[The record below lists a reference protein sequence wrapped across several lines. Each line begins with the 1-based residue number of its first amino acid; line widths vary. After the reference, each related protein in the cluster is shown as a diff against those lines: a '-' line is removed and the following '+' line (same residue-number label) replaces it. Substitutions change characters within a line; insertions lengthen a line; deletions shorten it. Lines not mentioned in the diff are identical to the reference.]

1 MQFLVYS
8 DIHHDCYNN
17 GITLDDTIN
26 IENQI
31 TQYAIDN
38 NIQYIL
44 FLGDWYRATN
54 PVQRAIKAAEATW
67 KDRSTYGITTI
78 ALVGNHDRETKSA
91 LSNHAFQSANI
102 FNNDLKNV
110 RVIEDVQRFELEG
123 VHFFCIPSGYER
135 HPMVTNFVNDHYCP
149 LVVLFHGLVAG
160 SALARGSSASSGI
173 HPNILRKL
181 EADYIIGGD
190 NHTPQDLTELLGCPS
205 RYVGAPLQHN
215 WGDREQSRGFWHMNY
230 EHLNKHPILNTGFIS
245 SIAPRFVRK
254 KLEAINDMDA
264 VMKLTALLQHE
275 LQGNEGIVEI
285 TFIGKYANSLN
296 IELLE
301 NAIKQYRARKCRI
314 IIDRTYEKIQIV
326 PGVSESIQPEDK
338 WNAWVNG
345 INTKELNPSLLS
357 EMGKW
362 AIQEA
367 RRII

>member
-38 NIQYIL
+38 NTQYIL

-173 HPNILRKL
+173 HPNILRRL

-215 WGDREQSRGFWHMNY
+215 WGDREQLRGFWHMCVNFN
-230 EHLNKHPILNTGFIS
+230 EQPHLDMYFVPSKS
-245 SIAPRFVRK
+245 PRFVRK
-254 KLEAINDMDA
+254 KLEAVNDMDA
-264 VMKLTALLQHE
+264 LMKTTSLLQSQ
-275 LQGNEGIVEI
+275 LDGNEGIVEI
-285 TFIGKYANSLN
+285 TFMGKHAGSLN
-296 IELLE
+296 VELIE
-301 NAIKQYRARKCRI
+301 NTIQQHGVRRCRI
-314 IIDRTYEKIQIV
+314 IIDRAYEKVQIA
-326 PGVSESIQPEDK
+326 PGMMEATQPEDK

-345 INTKELNPSLLS
+345 MNTKELNPSLLS

>member
-38 NIQYIL
+38 NIQHIL

-102 FNNDLKNV
+102 FNNDLKNI
-110 RVIEDVQRFELEG
+110 RVIENAQGFRIEG
-123 VHFFCIPSGYER
+123 IDFLCIPSGYER
-135 HPMVTNFVNDHYCP
+135 HPIVTNFVNDHHHP
-149 LVVLFHGLVAG
+149 LIVLFHGLVAG

-173 HPNILRKL
+173 HPDILRRL
-181 EADYIIGGD
+181 EADYILGGD
-190 NHTPQDLTELLGCPS
+190 NHTPQDLTNLLGCPS
-205 RYVGAPLQHN
+205 KYVGAPLQHN
-215 WGDREQSRGFWHMNY
+215 WGDREQLRGFWHIVIENQIF
-230 EHLNKHPILNTGFIS
+230 NAKFIHTIS
-245 SIAPRFVRK
+245 PRFVRK
-254 KLEAINDMDA
+254 KLEAINDIDA
-264 VMKLTALLQHE
+264 LMKTTILLQND

-285 TFIGKYANSLN
+285 TFIGKHANSLN
-296 IELLE
+296 IELIE
-301 NAIKQYRARKCRI
+301 NTIKQFNIRSYRI
-314 IIDRTYEKIQIV
+314 IIDKSYEKVQIA
-326 PGVSESIQPEDK
+326 PGVMEAIQPEDK
-338 WNAWVNG
+338 WRAFVSGTNV
-345 INTKELNPSLLS
+345 KELDPITLS
-357 EMGKW
+357 KMGEW

-367 RRII
+367 RKIIFY